1 MGKVHIS
8 FRKTSEER
16 AVHEYIRV
24 NIPLLVT
31 KPIRNG
37 DQRHNTGER
46 MAESNATTSREELS
60 STETGLL
67 LTRILE
73 TSRILRNESPT
84 WLHSLAA
91 ISETEGDSDAA

>member
-1 MGKVHIS
+1 
-8 FRKTSEER
+8 
-16 AVHEYIRV
+16 
-24 NIPLLVT
+24 
-31 KPIRNG
+31 
-37 DQRHNTGER
+37 
-46 MAESNATTSREELS
+46 MAESNATTSREELR